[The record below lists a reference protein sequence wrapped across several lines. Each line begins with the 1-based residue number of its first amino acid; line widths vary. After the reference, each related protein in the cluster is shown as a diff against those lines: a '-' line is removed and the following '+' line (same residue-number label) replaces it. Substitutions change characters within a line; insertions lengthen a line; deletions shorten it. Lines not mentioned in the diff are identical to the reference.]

1 MTMTLLNKN
10 AVATRLGVKPRTAAA
25 LMLEMNPVIIS
36 GTVRK
41 QYRVT
46 EENLE
51 QWIAKRTMGKPTTSS
66 IGKGCKRKLERR

>member
-41 QYRVT
+41 QYHSYHKY
-46 EENLE
+46 LE
-51 QWIAKRTMGKPTTSS
+51 IKP
-66 IGKGCKRKLERR
+66 